1 MVVHTFNPRLGRQ
14 RHLEVCEFKATLGY
28 TRLNQSRRETELT
41 LRGSQHW
48 GSHAFNAFNPDTR
61 EVEAGGM
68 WLGRERNIKGKR
80 QELSGV
86 WSLRLVES
94 IAGSP
99 LCLSEPW

>member
-1 MVVHTFNPRLGRQ
+1 M
-14 RHLEVCEFKATLGY
+14 
-28 TRLNQSRRETELT
+28 
-41 LRGSQHW
+41 GSP
-48 GSHAFNAFNPDTR
+48 AFNLSTK
-61 EVEAGGM
+61 EVETGAI

-99 LCLSEPW
+99 FVCLALGRGKISPVDRVSLWLWSLS